1 MNSVKFLEKLEK
13 INSEELNKL
22 IENKETF
29 VLYIRSEKLYDKIK
43 EIFDVDVIF
52 PELAKNFEG
61 VKFIWGDIDELK
73 EFKGMVP
80 SVLIFKEGKQ
90 VERIDGIKT
99 WAEYVGKIREALSC

>member
-1 MNSVKFLEKLEK
+1 MDSLKFLERLEK
-13 INSEELNKL
+13 INSEKL
-22 IENKETF
+22 KKLVENKETF
-29 VLYIRSEKLYDKIK
+29 VLYIRSEKLYNKIK
-43 EIFDVDVIF
+43 EIFDADVIF

-80 SVLIFKEGKQ
+80 SILIFKEGKQ
-90 VERIDGIKT
+90 VEKIDGIKT